1 MLGNTISL
9 LFIVLTIQGIFGEQC
24 LTDQWPP
31 KPERAVPTYVV
42 SLDDPPMERWNQV
55 ATAFKTE
62 IIDILAFFKAFI
74 VEINPNLKFL
84 LNLIDDK
91 LPAVADTLPAPY
103 GDEMKGISQATGLPL
118 GEIVLYNIFY
128 EASALCTSMVAQN
141 QYGNVFHV
149 RNLDF
154 GVFFGWDMLNNSWIL
169 TEKLRTLIIQINF
182 TRNGEVLFKTTNFA
196 GFIGVLTG
204 LKPNVF
210 SASVNSRVSLQG
222 GYEGLIEWI
231 FNINRNQSFITFVIR
246 DLLTKA
252 ESFDSVVS
260 NLTETE
266 LIAPCYYI
274 VGGPKAG
281 QGVVITRDRTKTVNI
296 TRLGKDN
303 LWFVIETNY
312 DNWKKQPIFDDRLT
326 PCIKCMKIKGQDD
339 VTFESLFNVL
349 SSRPMLNTLTVYST
363 LMELSTG
370 RYETYW
376 QHCRD
381 EDAPCLPW

>member
-1 MLGNTISL
+1 MLNKIISL
-9 LFIVLTIQGIFGEQC
+9 LLIFLAIQGIFGEQC
-24 LTDQWPP
+24 LDDQWPP

-42 SLDDPPMERWNQV
+42 NLDDPPMERWNQV
-55 ATAFKTE
+55 ATAFKSE
-62 IIDILAFFKAFI
+62 
-74 VEINPNLKFL
+74 
-84 LNLIDDK
+84 
-91 LPAVADTLPAPY
+91 PAMADTLPAPY

-128 EASALCTSMVAQN
+128 EASALCTSMVAQD

-154 GVFFGWDMLNNSWIL
+154 GVFVGWDMSNNTWIL
-169 TEKLRTLIIQINF
+169 TEKLRTLIAQINF
-182 TRNGEVLFKTTNFA
+182 TRNGEVLYKTTTFA

-210 SASVNSRVSLQG
+210 SVSVNSRTSFDG
-222 GYEGLIEWI
+222 GYAGLIEWI
-231 FNINRNQSFITFVIR
+231 FNINRNQSFITFAIR
-246 DLLTKA
+246 DMLTKA
-252 ESFDSVVS
+252 ESFDVVVNYLS
-260 NLTETE
+260 ETE
-266 LIAPCYYI
+266 LLAPCYYI
-274 VGGPKAG
+274 VGGPKPK
-281 QGVVITRDRTKTVNI
+281 QGVVITRERTKVVNI
-296 TRLGKDN
+296 TRMGQDN

-312 DNWKKQPIFDDRLT
+312 DNWKKQPFFDDRLT
-326 PCIKCMKIKGQDD
+326 PCIKCMKIKGQDH

-349 SSRPMLNTLTVYST
+349 SSRPMLNALTVYST

-376 QHCRD
+376 QHCRN